1 MKGPWDLDHKEE
13 DFLYDKVL
21 LEFPIFSLNDDY
33 IRAITNIVFSKIDQ
47 AQNMINHKNEE
58 IEQLRSIVQKDR
70 TTIQN
75 DLKLL
80 KSKMKPD

>member
-1 MKGPWDLDHKEE
+1 MDHKEE